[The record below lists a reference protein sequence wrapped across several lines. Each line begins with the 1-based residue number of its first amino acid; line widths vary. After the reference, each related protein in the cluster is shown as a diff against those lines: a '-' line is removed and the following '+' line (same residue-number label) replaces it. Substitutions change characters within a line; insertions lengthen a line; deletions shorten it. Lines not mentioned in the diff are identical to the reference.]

1 MKPNR
6 LRGFIEVFLP
16 LFLSLF
22 LVSGCSIKH
31 ANSTLDKDEVNRLAG
46 AICSLSD
53 SIDKK
58 EAHLLS
64 SEAISYSKY
73 LATKY
78 ELVAP
83 ALFHNFLVN
92 IGIKER
98 GLCYHF
104 AQDMRERL
112 EMLDLK
118 TIDILWAVANKGEC
132 FEHNA
137 LVVVPK
143 NGVFH
148 KGILLDAW
156 RNSSLLYW
164 SRVGDDK
171 DYIWIEDVEWS
182 KTSKTGG
189 QR

>member
-1 MKPNR
+1 
-6 LRGFIEVFLP
+6 
-16 LFLSLF
+16 
-22 LVSGCSIKH
+22 VSGCSVKH
-31 ANSTLDKDEVNRLAG
+31 ADFSPKEDEVNTLAG
-46 AICSLSD
+46 TICSLSD
-53 SIDKK
+53 SIDKQ
-58 EAHLLS
+58 EAYLLS
-64 SEAISYSKY
+64 SEAISYGKY
-73 LATKY
+73 LADKY

-83 ALFHNFLVN
+83 ASFHNFLVN
-92 IGIKER
+92 IGARDK

-112 EMLDLK
+112 ETLHLK
-118 TIDILWAVANKGEC
+118 TIDILWAVANRGEY

-143 NGVFH
+143 NGVFNE
-148 KGILLDAW
+148 GVLLDAW

-182 KTSKTGG
+182 KTSKIRS
-189 QR
+189 QK